1 MERRLLL
8 TGAKPVQQLSLR
20 LVAAYVEIDK
30 DVTDSWGIPVLRF
43 NCRMSDNEREM
54 AKDAIQNLRALMEA
68 LGAETPE
75 TSLASLSLSNAS
87 CGQLSEIPLVIC
99 IVSRVIF
106 F

>member
-54 AKDAIQNLRALMEA
+54 AKDAEGPDG
-68 LGAETPE
+68 GARGG
-75 TSLASLSLSNAS
+75 NA
-87 CGQLSEIPLVIC
+87 
-99 IVSRVIF
+99 
-106 F
+106 